1 MASHFYQNDS
11 DGDSDNGF
19 DDNNDDDDDIFDGHD
34 FQPVTEEMLT
44 LEVQYN
50 LDDIFTGNDNV
61 S

>member
-1 MASHFYQNDS
+1 MASHFYRNDS
-11 DGDSDNGF
+11 DGDSDYGF
-19 DDNNDDDDDIFDGHD
+19 DDDDDIFDGHD